1 MHNHPPFVLALEPD
15 LRQAS
20 VLKRVLRDRVHA
32 EVMVVD
38 SRDAALAATSSRIP
52 DVILLT
58 TLLSPRDEQEL
69 IAHLRGLSGAEH
81 VQTHT
86 IPQLAS
92 SSHDN
97 DGGQESA
104 GLFGKLRRKKNADPI
119 PGCDPNAFADEVG
132 MFIQRAAELRE
143 QAALVPRPVIDTPKR
158 AETSHYDQEDATTVG
173 SDAPG
178 DEPAADADS
187 AWSDPFEWRRPDPAS
202 QKSSKKKEAPR
213 KRLVRNA
220 PLAVVAEEEEARR
233 EKEEAER
240 RAQEDTGRLEAE
252 QRAREEAEIR
262 AREEA
267 AQLERDR
274 LEAERRAKEDAERR
288 AKEEAERRAKEEA
301 ARRAKE
307 EAAKRERERLE
318 AERRAKAEAE
328 RRAKEEAERRAKEE
342 AARRAKEEAA
352 RLAKEEAE
360 RRAREEAE
368 RRAKEE
374 AERRAKEEAAR
385 RAKEEAERRAKEE
398 AARRAKEEAERR
410 AKEEAAKRERERL
423 EAERLAKEE
432 AERRAQEEEE
442 RLRVEAEDRARRE
455 AETED
460 AEFEIDLNRDPF
472 SDFRDD
478 TEGTGALLKL
488 MPVTTWA
495 RTADSKRQP
504 SADSARTDDVHQ
516 LIAGLSIPHVAAVA
530 YPRGCR
536 IRRVRVPAPR
546 PAPRSRL
553 TRPLILSKRAL
564 ADARNDQQSGA

>member
-15 LRQAS
+15 LRQAA

-38 SRDAALAATSSRIP
+38 SRDAAIGATSSRIP

-58 TLLSPRDEQEL
+58 ALLSPRDEQEL
-69 IAHLRGLSGAEH
+69 ITHLRGLSGAEH

-92 SSHDN
+92 SSHDS
-97 DGGQESA
+97 DGGQESG
-104 GLFGKLRRKKNADPI
+104 GLFGKLRRKKSADPI

-132 MFIQRAAELRE
+132 TFILRAAELRE
-143 QAALVPRPVIDTPKR
+143 RAALTPPPVIDTPKR
-158 AETSHYDQEDATTVG
+158 VEAGEYGHETATTDAT
-173 SDAPG
+173 DASG
-178 DEPAADADS
+178 EEPVADVES
-187 AWSDPFEWRRPDPAS
+187 AWSSPFEWRRPDPTA
-202 QKSSKKKEAPR
+202 QKNSKKKEAPR
-213 KRLVRNA
+213 KPLVRNA

-233 EKEEAER
+233 EKEETER
-240 RAQEDTGRLEAE
+240 RAQGDAQRLEAE
-252 QRAREEAEIR
+252 QRAREEADQR

-267 AQLERDR
+267 QREHER

-288 AKEEAERRAKEEA
+288 AKEAAERRAKE
-301 ARRAKE
+301 
-307 EAAKRERERLE
+307 
-318 AERRAKAEAE
+318 EAE

-342 AARRAKEEAA
+342 AATRERERLEAERRAKEEADRRAKEEAA
-352 RLAKEEAE
+352 RRAKEEAE

-385 RAKEEAERRAKEE
+385 RERERLEAE
-398 AARRAKEEAERR
+398 RRAKEEAERR
-410 AKEEAAKRERERL
+410 AKEEAEQR
-423 EAERLAKEE
+423 AKEE
-432 AERRAQEEEE
+432 AERRAKEDAE
-442 RLRVEAEDRARRE
+442 RLRAEAEERARRE

-460 AEFEIDLNRDPF
+460 VEFEIDLDRDPF

-478 TEGTGALLKL
+478 GDGRGGALLKL

-495 RTADSKRQP
+495 RTADSKRQQ

-516 LIAGLSIPHVAAVA
+516 LMAGLSIPPHVAAVA

-546 PAPRSRL
+546 PAPRSRM
-553 TRPLILSKRAL
+553 TRPVILSKRAL
-564 ADARNDQQSGA
+564 ADARNDQSSEV